1 MEGASSAL
9 HCSRYEQ
16 SAPLRALEQVYESI
30 REGSFNPDATRMA
43 IFGKK
48 RGTAAVSEIE
58 SMINAA
64 RQVVEDRCQNPEL
77 QEGGRPLPLGSTV
90 CAALQKELG

>member
-43 IFGKK
+43 IFEKG
-48 RGTAAVSEIE
+48 GTAAVSEIE

-90 CAALQKELG
+90 CAALPKELG

>member
-1 MEGASSAL
+1 VEGASSAL
-9 HCSRYEQ
+9 HYSRYEQ

-30 REGSFNPDATRMA
+30 REGSFNPDATRSGY
-43 IFGKK
+43 FRK
-48 RGTAAVSEIE
+48 RGTVAVSEID

>member
-1 MEGASSAL
+1 
-9 HCSRYEQ
+9 
-16 SAPLRALEQVYESI
+16 VYESI
-30 REGSFNPDATRMA
+30 REGSFNPDAIRMA
-43 IFGKK
+43 ISK